1 MFSGFSAKKRQLI
14 NNCSI
19 NKLEEDFLIKNLI
32 SMFVLDANLMINVL
46 SMIWLEIRNEAEQNL

>member
-19 NKLEEDFLIKNLI
+19 NKLEDFLIKNLI
-32 SMFVLDANLMINVL
+32 SMFVLAANLMINVL